1 MILIKDRH
9 FRSPVRILIR
19 VNLLGNMILIKDLL
33 ILNTRDSILFIKEE
47 RIMRNENYF

>member
-9 FRSPVRILIR
+9 APYISPFSAPIR
-19 VNLLGNMILIKDLL
+19 PGNMILIKDLL

-47 RIMRNENYF
+47 RIMRYENNF